1 MTATAKKK
9 CFVSERKVTPYGQS
23 KGFVRYPLK
32 ICGDLRLPYDP
43 CADPENF
50 LRGGGGGGK
59 FPEGV
64 LWKISIWQKLII
76 WQLLPGVCVCVW
88 GGGERYQ
95 VGGGR
100 GSDPCHPL
108 WIRPC
113 DRLADSYRNV
123 DKRQIQKSYDA
134 HMNCRHIRHSP
145 RLPTMSKRS

>member
-43 CADPENF
+43 CADLENF
-50 LRGGGGGGK
+50 LSWGGGGSK

-64 LWKISIWQKLII
+64 LRKISIWQKLII
-76 WQLLPGVCVCVW
+76 WQLLPG
-88 GGGERYQ
+88 GGGGKEVRT
-95 VGGGR
+95 
-100 GSDPCHPL
+100 PCH
-108 WIRPC
+108 PC

-123 DKRQIQKSYDA
+123 DKRQIQKSYAA
-134 HMNCRHIRHSP
+134 HMNCKHIRHSP